1 MGYRV
6 SHGNLPLRLRPFAKA
21 LCLFHAQVLGLL
33 GRWITSGGFPV
44 PPHLASALAEKIV
57 NRRLAAALNRGH
69 TALSPS
75 WSPPVASLLMSADGD
90 PAAAHGAASGLAT
103 PGAQRQA
110 MERFLA
116 EVEKRAY
123 QHALLALRHPDDAL
137 DAVQDAML
145 QLCRRYAERPASE
158 WRPLFFRILVNK
170 VRDLRRRRAVRGR
183 WLAWWT
189 EGRSTEDEPE
199 RDVIDNTPDP
209 RQEPLRQL
217 DAANALQRVGA
228 AVQALPARQQQAF
241 LLRNVE
247 GMNTADTALAMGCT
261 EGSVKTHYFRALQA
275 LRAAVGE
282 ELP

>member
-1 MGYRV
+1 M
-6 SHGNLPLRLRPFAKA
+6 
-21 LCLFHAQVLGLL
+21 
-33 GRWITSGGFPV
+33 
-44 PPHLASALAEKIV
+44 
-57 NRRLAAALNRGH
+57 
-69 TALSPS
+69 
-75 WSPPVASLLMSADGD
+75 
-90 PAAAHGAASGLAT
+90 
-103 PGAQRQA
+103 
-110 MERFLA
+110 
-116 EVEKRAY
+116 
-123 QHALLALRHPDDAL
+123 
-137 DAVQDAML
+137 
-145 QLCRRYAERPASE
+145 
-158 WRPLFFRILVNK
+158 NK